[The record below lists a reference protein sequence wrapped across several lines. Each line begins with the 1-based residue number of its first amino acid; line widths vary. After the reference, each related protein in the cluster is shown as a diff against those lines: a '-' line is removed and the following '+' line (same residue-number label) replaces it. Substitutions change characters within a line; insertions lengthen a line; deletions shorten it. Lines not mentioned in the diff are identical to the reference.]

1 VGSGQELGFGL
12 SYFVVCGCSLCVLLF
27 ERKGC
32 VWFFSK
38 KAVKGRE
45 KRLSTK
51 SDVFWFCVNPLSGC
65 WLASVWKGFY
75 CLSEI

>member
-38 KAVKGRE
+38 KQLKEE
-45 KRLSTK
+45 K
-51 SDVFWFCVNPLSGC
+51 SGY
-65 WLASVWKGFY
+65 LPSQMFFGSA
-75 CLSEI
+75 